1 MLNTPDWLTEF
12 VREAMEREQRRHAD
26 PAWFREKAG
35 MTLFGTLGLEAVL
48 RADGSV
54 WLYEAVDW
62 EHSEEYAWRQAT
74 AQEAAG
80 SLKVGASRFPKLAE
94 LIPPNPSDAPC
105 PACGGS
111 GELTFDGG
119 SFPGVWCQECSG
131 VGYLVDE
138 AT

>member
-74 AQEAAG
+74 TQEAAG
-80 SLKVGASRFPKLAE
+80 SLKVTRGSVSRTDQKAKPSMSPLPK
-94 LIPPNPSDAPC
+94 PS
-105 PACGGS
+105 
-111 GELTFDGG
+111 LR
-119 SFPGVWCQECSG
+119 
-131 VGYLVDE
+131 